1 MHAIKY
7 SISEMLQSQHCFLS
21 PRFLLLFCN
30 RNYTLIFLLMFNK
43 LPEAEMYH
51 LFCYFMENTNSPCL
65 LCASEG
71 EEMTVYFIECSSLH
85 GLNQVG
91 KQEL

>member
-1 MHAIKY
+1 
-7 SISEMLQSQHCFLS
+7 
-21 PRFLLLFCN
+21 
-30 RNYTLIFLLMFNK
+30 MFNK